1 MSLTDTVF
9 CFSPSNRRNADS
21 SKVSSGGGVR
31 LCFPALKPLCGGRKD
46 MKALYTNAHAPHDF
60 RTIVLSEIRI
70 HPPSTTKA
78 SAPTQ
83 QSGVKCSKIA
93 FRRRAVK
100 QLTILS
106 IPFLFLVLS
115 TEAQQQPR
123 NGMSPPPSPMN
134 TGTIP
139 AQVPLNVQRRI

>member
-46 MKALYTNAHAPHDF
+46 MKALYTNAHASHDF

-70 HPPSTTKA
+70 HTDRA
-78 SAPTQ
+78 RRRRARPTQ

-100 QLTILS
+100 QLTMLS
-106 IPFLFLVLS
+106 IPFLFLV
-115 TEAQQQPR
+115 
-123 NGMSPPPSPMN
+123 
-134 TGTIP
+134 
-139 AQVPLNVQRRI
+139 